1 MSQSDV
7 FAVTRTDDGEIFGQ
21 RSRVRQIVATTSST
35 GSPAIVV
42 KDGGSS
48 GVTRLSMAFTTSDV
62 VTVNIPDNGILF
74 ETDVYLDLTA
84 CDSVTFFLS

>member
-1 MSQSDV
+1 M
-7 FAVTRTDDGEIFGQ
+7 
-21 RSRVRQIVATTSST
+21 ATTSSS

-42 KDGGSS
+42 KDGGAS
-48 GVTRLSMAFTTSDV
+48 GTTRLSMAFTTSDV

>member
-1 MSQSDV
+1 MAMSDV
-7 FAVTRTDDGEIFGQ
+7 FAVTRTDDGSIYGQ
-21 RSRVRQIVATTSST
+21 RARVRQIVATTASS

-42 KDGGSS
+42 KDGGS
-48 GVTRLSMAFTTSDV
+48 GGTTRLSMAFTTSDV

-74 ETDVYLDLTA
+74 ETNVYLDLTD

>member
-1 MSQSDV
+1 MALSDV
-7 FAVTRTDDGEIFGQ
+7 IAVTRTDDGEIYGQ
-21 RSRVRQIVATTSST
+21 RSRVRQIVATTSSS

-42 KDGGSS
+42 KDGGAS
-48 GVTRLSMAFTTSDV
+48 GTTRLSMAFTTSDV

>member
-7 FAVTRTDDGEIFGQ
+7 IAVTRTTDGSIYGQ
-21 RSRVRQIVATTSST
+21 RTRVRQIVATTSSS
-35 GSPAIVV
+35 GAPAIVV

-48 GVTRLSMAFTTSDV
+48 GTVRLSMAFKTSDV
-62 VTVNIPDNGILF
+62 ITVNIPDNGILF

>member
-7 FAVTRTDDGEIFGQ
+7 IAVTSTTDGSIYGQ
-21 RSRVRQIVATTSST
+21 RTRVRQIVATTSSS

-42 KDGGSS
+42 KDGGAS
-48 GVTRLSMAFTTSDV
+48 GTTRLSMAVTTSDV
-62 VTVNIPDNGILF
+62 ITVNIPDNGILF